1 MRTILSIIMA
11 LACCV
16 GAYGYEYDYTFA
28 GTPLSEAL
36 IRVSKD
42 HPDVSISFIY
52 KELDSYRTSATIA
65 TDDLYDALRRIVGF
79 NPVSVVRKGDRYY
92 IEALQH
98 GLYRYTGRVADRRD
112 EPIAAATVM
121 LLAPADSSVITYGIT
136 DDEGRFDIPCDRTHI
151 LGKFSCVGYETRYE
165 ACGSFA
171 VGTVTL
177 KELPIRLR
185 GVSVESDLAS
195 LMPDKSIY
203 RPTQRQKNAS
213 QTATELLVRMAIPQ
227 LNTRLGSSAVSTVSG
242 EPVAMYIDYVPAT
255 ADELR
260 MMRTTDVRSVEYL
273 DYPADLR
280 FQGHRHVIN
289 FRMVRYEYGG
299 YVKALGNG
307 SFIANSG
314 FVQAN
319 ARLVRRRMTYDVM
332 GYGYYMSNDHF
343 GTDRTET
350 FSLPQPDGG
359 VSRFERTSL
368 TDASKLR
375 RHSYETSVRALY
387 TADKVTV
394 NSQIGFGLD
403 DTPHN
408 DNSGSV
414 RYTGNVMA
422 PSEYASVADARAKN
436 LSYKGYCY
444 FGLPGSSSLTA
455 SADYSYSHTGQ
466 NSRYAEAGIPA
477 ILNGARDNT
486 HEGNMTVTYSRSF
499 ADRHSVTAHM
509 RGLYEH
515 NRTRYSGSV
524 DALDNSS
531 TTFAQTGASYSF
543 TNPKVNA
550 SVGLGWDWM
559 WTALNDNKAYSDFP
573 YLDLSVNY
581 VPDKRNSLGG
591 VFHYS
596 VWPPSANYKSENLI
610 HVSPFLWHTGN
621 PVLKSHR
628 SYDIWLN
635 YTFIPSNR
643 FNMSAYTGAWL
654 VGDRAA
660 FVYEATPEGI
670 IRTIRQPIGGFG
682 HYNSGVSLSTRQLDG
697 KLYLS
702 GNVEWLYVHNGV
714 PYNVDRSCFSYYLQ
728 ALCYIGGFNFAM
740 SYQSASAT
748 DNYDCMSGVWT
759 KNKDRF
765 IIQAGWSNATWNI
778 RLSAQ
783 NLQRWNWRS
792 AHDLMSSDSY
802 SVSRWVSD
810 ASGHALVQLSVTY
823 TFGFGRKVERGN
835 DISRQGGASSG
846 ILK

>member
-1 MRTILSIIMA
+1 MA
-11 LACCV
+11 LACSV
-16 GAYGYEYDYTFA
+16 GAYGHKYDYAFA

-52 KELDSYRTSATIA
+52 KELDSYRTSVTID

-136 DDEGRFDIPCDRTHI
+136 DDEGRFDIPCDRTDI

-185 GVSVESDLAS
+185 GVSVESDIAS

-227 LNTRLGSSAVSTVSG
+227 LNARLGSSAVSTVSTVSG

-273 DYPADLR
+273 DYPADPR

-289 FRMVRYEYGG
+289 FRMVKYEYGG

-332 GYGYYMSNDHF
+332 GYSYYMSNDHF

-350 FSLPQPDGG
+350 FRLPQPDGAM
-359 VSRFERTSL
+359 RHFERTSL
-368 TDASKLR
+368 TDASKVR
-375 RHSYETSVRALY
+375 RHSYEASVRALY
-387 TADKVTV
+387 TADNVTA
-394 NSQIGFGLD
+394 NSQIGFGID

-422 PSEYASVADARAKN
+422 PSEYTSVADARAKN
-436 LSYKGYCY
+436 LSYKGYYY

-455 SADYSYSHTGQ
+455 SANYSYSHTGQ
-466 NSRYAEAGIPA
+466 HSRYTETGMPA

-486 HEGNMTVTYSRSF
+486 HKGNMTVTYNRSF

-559 WTALNDNKAYSDFP
+559 WTALNDNKSYSDFP

-643 FNMSAYTGAWL
+643 FNMSVYTGAWL

-670 IRTIRQPIGGFG
+670 IRTIRQPIGVFG

-714 PYNVDRSCFSYYLQ
+714 PYNVDRSCVSYYLQ
-728 ALCYIGGFNFAM
+728 ALYYIGGFNFAL

-748 DNYDCMSGVWT
+748 DNYDSMSGLWT
-759 KNKDRF
+759 RNKDRF

-792 AHDLMSSDSY
+792 AHDSMSSDSY
-802 SVSRWVSD
+802 SVSKWVSD
-810 ASGHALVQLSVTY
+810 ASGHALVQLSATY
-823 TFGFGRKVERGN
+823 TFGFGRKVEHGN

>member
-1 MRTILSIIMA
+1 MA
-11 LACCV
+11 LVCCA
-16 GAYGYEYDYTFA
+16 GAWGHEYDYAFA

-52 KELDSYRTSATIA
+52 KELDSYRTSARID
-65 TDDLYDALRRIVGF
+65 TDDLYEALRQIVGF
-79 NPVSVVRKGDRYY
+79 NPVSVVRNGDRYY

-98 GLYRYTGRVADRRD
+98 GRFRYTGQVVDRKD
-112 EPIAAATVM
+112 KPIAAATVM

-136 DDEGRFDIPCDRTHI
+136 DSEGRFDIPCDRTGV
-151 LGKFSCVGYETRYE
+151 LGKFSCVGYGTRYE
-165 ACGSFA
+165 MCGSFA

-177 KELPIRLR
+177 KELPIRLH
-185 GVSVESDLAS
+185 GVSVESDIAS

-227 LNTRLGSSAVSTVSG
+227 LNTRLGSSEVSTVSG

-273 DYPADLR
+273 DYPADPR

-299 YVKALGNG
+299 YVKVLGTGN
-307 SFIANSG
+307 FIANSG
-314 FVQAN
+314 FAQAN
-319 ARLVRRRMTYDVM
+319 ARLVRHRMTYDVM

-343 GTDRTET
+343 GADRTET
-350 FSLPQPDGG
+350 FSLPQPDGE
-359 VSRFERTSL
+359 VKHFERTSL
-368 TDASKLR
+368 TEASKLR
-375 RHSYETSVRALY
+375 RHSYETSARALY
-387 TADKVTV
+387 TTDNVTA

-422 PSEYASVADARAKN
+422 PSEYASVADSRAGN
-436 LSYKGYCY
+436 LSYKGYYY
-444 FGLPGSSSLTA
+444 FGLPCSSALTA
-455 SADYSYSHTGQ
+455 SADYSYSHTAQ
-466 NSRYAEAGIPA
+466 NSRYTEAGMPA

-486 HEGNMTVTYSRSF
+486 HDGNMTVSYNRSF
-499 ADRHSVTAHM
+499 SDRHSLTAHL

-531 TTFAQTGASYSF
+531 TTFAQTGASYNF
-543 TNPKVNA
+543 TNPKVSA
-550 SVGLGWDWM
+550 SAGLGWDWM
-559 WTALNDNKAYSDFP
+559 WTSLNDTKSYSDFP

-581 VPDKRNSLGG
+581 APDKRNSLGA

-621 PVLKSHR
+621 PRLKSHR

-643 FNMSAYTGAWL
+643 FNMSVYTGAWL

-670 IRTIRQPIGGFG
+670 IRTLRQPIGGFG
-682 HYNSGVSLSTRQLDG
+682 HYNSGVKLSTRQLDG

-702 GNVEWLYVHNGV
+702 GNVEWLYVHNGA
-714 PYNVDRSCFSYYLQ
+714 PYNVDRSRVSYYLQ
-728 ALCYIGGFNFAM
+728 ALYYIGGFNFAL

-759 KNKDRF
+759 SNKDRF
-765 IIQAGWSNATWNI
+765 TIQAGWSNATWNI

-783 NLQRWNWRS
+783 NPQRWNWRS
-792 AHDLMSSDSY
+792 SHDSMASTGY
-802 SVSRWVSD
+802 STSRWMSD
-810 ASGHALVQLSVTY
+810 ASGHAFVQLSATY
-823 TFGFGRKVERGN
+823 TFGFGRKVKHGN
-835 DISRQGGASSG
+835 DISRRGGASSG